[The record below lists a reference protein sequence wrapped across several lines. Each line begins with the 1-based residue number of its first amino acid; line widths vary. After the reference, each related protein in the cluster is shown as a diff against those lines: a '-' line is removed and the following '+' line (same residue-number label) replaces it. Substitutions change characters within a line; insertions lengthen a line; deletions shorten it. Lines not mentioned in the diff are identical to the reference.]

1 MHATHEIPQNRTLIS
16 IFVPGEID
24 AQCCAMPPN
33 HNILL
38 FPKGISTLL
47 HVSGHKHKKICS
59 ILLGLIVGLPVPAG

>member
-1 MHATHEIPQNRTLIS
+1 MHATHEIPQNRTLIF

-24 AQCCAMPPN
+24 ARCHVMPPN

-38 FPKGISTLL
+38 FPKGISTLSRI
-47 HVSGHKHKKICS
+47 SGHEHKKICL